1 MTEIAVYSDALLA
14 QALGEVR
21 ETYRRAGRCKVKVT
35 TGKRSLNQNDISH
48 VWYAQMAME
57 DRSEDARGHRR
68 YCKLHHGVPILR
80 PEDDEF
86 RAGYDSV
93 IRPLDYEQKLIA
105 MDFWPVTSR
114 MNKDQMTRFLDAVQK
129 DYRENRNV
137 ILEFPMERAA

>member
-1 MTEIAVYSDALLA
+1 MTDIAVYSDSTLA

-21 ETYRRAGRCKVKVT
+21 DAYRTYKRCKVKVT

-80 PEDDEF
+80 PEDEDF
-86 RAGYDSV
+86 RVAYDSV
-93 IRPLDYEQKLIA
+93 IRPLDYGQKLVA

-114 MNKDQMTRFLDAVQK
+114 MNKDQMTRFLEVVQR